1 MKVLLIFLL
10 LLPFG
15 LASGQRIGEMAPEKP
30 PEVFPPNSWGVDLMF
45 GEGGFGLGTFYRKA
59 FTQVVSGFV
68 DFSISELKDAR
79 EVQYID
85 YFGNT
90 FTPNKVNRSFLFP
103 FNVGA
108 HFRLFSEALTDNLR
122 PYISVGVGPT
132 VIVTT
137 PYDQEFFTAFKYAK
151 AHYAAGGY
159 IGLGANF
166 GLSKTNLV
174 GLNVRYLYARV
185 FGKGIENLTNQFRT
199 DVGQLYITL
208 NIGIMY

>member
-1 MKVLLIFLL
+1 MKVLMMFLI
-10 LLPFG
+10 LLPFCF
-15 LASGQRIGEMAPEKP
+15 AKAQKIGELAPEKP
-30 PEVFPPNSWGVDLMF
+30 PEVFPPNMWGVDLMF
-45 GEGGFGLGTFYRKA
+45 GEGGFGLGTFYRKS
-59 FTQVVSGFV
+59 FWKDLTGFV

-79 EVQYID
+79 EIQYID

-90 FTPNKVNRSFLFP
+90 FTPDKVNRAFLFP
-103 FNVGA
+103 LNFGA
-108 HFRLFSEALTDNLR
+108 QFRLFSEALTDNLR

-137 PYDQEFFTAFKYAK
+137 PYNQEFFSAFKYAR
-151 AHYAAGGY
+151 AHYAAAGY

-166 GLSKTNLV
+166 GISKTNLV
-174 GLNVRYLYARV
+174 GLNVRYLYAHV

-208 NIGIMY
+208 NLGIMY

>member
-1 MKVLLIFLL
+1 MKVLMMFLL

-15 LASGQRIGEMAPEKP
+15 FANAQKIGELAPEKP

-59 FTQVVSGFV
+59 FSQNLSGFV

-90 FTPNKVNRSFLFP
+90 FTPNKVNRAFLFP
-103 FNVGA
+103 INFGA
-108 HFRLFSEALTDNLR
+108 QFRLFSDELTDNLR
-122 PYISVGVGPT
+122 PYISVGLGPT
-132 VIVTT
+132 IILTA
-137 PYDQEFFTAFKYAK
+137 PYNQEFFSSFKYAK

-166 GLSKTNLV
+166 GISKTNLV
-174 GLNVRYLYARV
+174 GLNVRYLYAHV
-185 FGKGIENLTNQFRT
+185 FDNGIENLSNQFRT
-199 DVGQLYITL
+199 DIGQLYITL
-208 NIGIMY
+208 NLGIMY